1 MNGKKSSA
9 TVRREFF
16 FNTVAVAL
24 AILLPVTLVLLTW
37 RGAVADAEQDAR
49 ARFEFRATQIRDA
62 VAARMLDYEQVLR
75 GAAGLMAAS
84 TAVQRDEWRSYYEDL
99 RLEQYY
105 PSIQSM
111 GYAPRVSNGAR
122 ERFIAEVRAAG
133 NPGYQIHPPGERDSY
148 TPVLYVEPFSGRNLL
163 SFGYDMN
170 AEEVR
175 RSAMERAVVD
185 GRVAVSARVTLV
197 QEAEDS
203 SQPGFL
209 MYIPVY
215 RKGMVIETLQQRSR
229 AAQGFV
235 FAAVRT
241 GRLINRIAGDEKN
254 IGLVLYDGEGVAESR
269 LLHRT
274 KAEDVA
280 RDPPLF
286 TWTATIPLHGHA
298 WTLHMYSTPE
308 FEASV
313 NYETSRLV
321 MLGGGAMHLL
331 LLAVLWSLWS
341 TRSRAMRLAEVMTE
355 EVRHREAEWQAMSE
369 ASPLGIFR
377 ADAGGAYVYA
387 NPRYEQLFGI
397 AATAALGDGWLAAVH
412 PEDRARVQGDWNA
425 VVEGRSSE
433 MAGTYRVL
441 RTDGKVI
448 WAASSVAV
456 IREDGGINGYVG
468 IVEDVTERMNATE
481 ALLKSRERL
490 GMALEGSNLAL
501 FDWDIGSGE
510 VRLSEHWQLIMGGD
524 KVETVTT
531 IEELQSHVHPDDLP
545 RLRESLVPVLR
556 GHARFYEIQ
565 HRVRNIHGEWRWILS
580 RAKVSERDKTGKA
593 LRLVGTNAD
602 ITAGKEIERLKNEFI
617 STVSH
622 ELRTPL
628 TAIIGSLGLMK
639 EMGGELS
646 EDAATF
652 LDMAYQNSERLSALI
667 NDVLD
672 LEKIE
677 SGQMTLDLRPMQLRG
692 VLEKAVRMNLP
703 YAGMHRTHLRLLPGP
718 EFTVAADPDR
728 LMQVLTN
735 LISNA
740 AKFSLDEGEVEISAE
755 QRAGV
760 VRVAVRDHGAGIP
773 ESFRGVIFQRFERV
787 DNSDSR
793 KKGGTGLGLSI
804 CKALVERMNGEIGF
818 VSEVGE
824 GSTFYFEL
832 PLVHVAGE
840 ANNSK

>member
-1 MNGKKSSA
+1 MNGIR
-9 TVRREFF
+9 VGGMHLRDLFY
-16 FNTVAVAL
+16 NTMAVAL
-24 AILLPVTLVLLTW
+24 AILLPATLVILVW
-37 RGAVADAEQDAR
+37 RDTIADAEQDAR
-49 ARFEFRATQIRDA
+49 ARFEFRATQIGDA
-62 VAARMLDYEQVLR
+62 VGRRIQDYEQVLR
-75 GAAGLMAAS
+75 GAAGLFAAS
-84 TAVQRDEWRSYYEDL
+84 ATVQRDEWRSYYEDL
-99 RLEQYY
+99 KLDQYY
-105 PSIQSM
+105 PSIQAI
-111 GYAPRVSNGAR
+111 GYAQRITAADR
-122 ERFIAEVRAAG
+122 ERFVAAVRADA
-133 NPGYQIHPPGERDSY
+133 NPGYLIHPPGERDSY
-148 TPVLYVEPFSGRNLL
+148 TPVLYIEPFSGRNLL
-163 SFGYDMN
+163 AFGYDMQSE
-170 AEEVR
+170 AVR
-175 RSAMERAVVD
+175 RDAMERAVAN
-185 GRVAVSARVTLV
+185 GRVAISARVTLL
-197 QEAEDS
+197 QENEHDRQS
-203 SQPGFL
+203 GFL

-215 RKGMVIETLQQRSR
+215 SKGMVVDTPQQRAR
-229 AAQGFV
+229 ATRGFV

-241 GRLINRIAGDEKN
+241 GRLVNRIVGDERN
-254 IGLVLYDGEGVAESR
+254 IDLELHDGIDAGEST

-274 KAEDVA
+274 MAGAAGRE
-280 RDPPLF
+280 PPRF
-286 TWTATIPLHGHA
+286 TWSTTIPLHGHS
-298 WTLHMYSTPE
+298 WTLRMHSTPQ
-308 FEASV
+308 FEDSIDR
-313 NYETSRLV
+313 TTPQLV
-321 MLGGGAMHLL
+321 LAGGVAIHLL

-341 TRSRAMRLAEVMTE
+341 TRSRAMRIAARMTD

-412 PEDRARVQGDWNA
+412 PEDRARVQADWNA

-639 EMGGELS
+639 EMGGGLS

-703 YAGMHRTHLRLLPGP
+703 YAGMHRTHIRLLPGP

-740 AKFSLDEGEVEISAE
+740 AKFSFDEGEVEISAE
-755 QRAGV
+755 QRAAV

-804 CKALVERMNGEIGF
+804 CKALIERMNGEIGF
-818 VSEVGE
+818 VSEVGK
-824 GSTFYFEL
+824 GSTFYFDL
-832 PLVHVAGE
+832 PLVQAASE
-840 ANNSK
+840 EKNS

>member
-1 MNGKKSSA
+1 MNGQKPAA
-9 TVRREFF
+9 TWSEHFY
-16 FNTVAVAL
+16 NAIAVAL
-24 AILLPVTLVLLTW
+24 AILLPAILILLAW

-49 ARFEFRATQIRDA
+49 TRFEFRAIQIRDA
-62 VAARMLDYEQVLR
+62 VSARMLDYEQVLR
-75 GAAGLMAAS
+75 GAAGLIAAS
-84 TAVQRDEWRSYYEDL
+84 TVVERDEWRSYYEDL
-99 RLEQYY
+99 RLDQYY

-111 GYAPRVSNGAR
+111 GYAPRVSAG
-122 ERFIAEVRAAG
+122 ERDRFVAEVRADG

-148 TPVLYVEPFSGRNLL
+148 TPVLYIEPFNGRNLL
-163 SFGYDMN
+163 AFGYDMN
-170 AEEVR
+170 TEQVR
-175 RSAMERAVVD
+175 RAAMERAVAD
-185 GRVAVSARVTLV
+185 GRVAISEKLTLL
-197 QEAEDS
+197 QETEDN
-203 SQPGFL
+203 PRHGFL
-209 MYIPVY
+209 VYIPVY
-215 RKGMVIETLQQRSR
+215 RKGMVVETLQQRSR
-229 AAQGFV
+229 ATKGFV

-241 GRLINRIAGDEKN
+241 GNLINRITGQEKN
-254 IGLVLYDGEGVAESR
+254 IGLALYDGAAVSDAA

-274 KAEDVA
+274 MPEDA
-280 RDPPLF
+280 GRKPLF
-286 TWTATIPLHGHA
+286 SMTATIPLHGHA
-298 WTLHMYSTPE
+298 WTLRMHSTPQ

-313 NYETSRLV
+313 SHETSRLV
-321 MLGGGAMHLL
+321 LLGGGAIHLL

-341 TRSRAMRLAEVMTE
+341 TRSRAMRLASAMTI

-369 ASPLGIFR
+369 ASPMGIFR
-377 ADAGGAYVYA
+377 ADEAGAYVYV
-387 NPRYEQLFGI
+387 NPRYEQLSGI
-397 AATAALGDGWLAAVH
+397 TAAAAAGEGWLAVVH
-412 PEDRARVQGDWNA
+412 SEDRSRVHHNWQALVGGQPA
-425 VVEGRSSE
+425 E
-433 MAGTYRVL
+433 MDCTYRVL
-441 RTDGKVI
+441 RPDGTVI
-448 WAASSVAV
+448 WVAVSVAL
-456 IREDGGINGYVG
+456 IREGEGIAGYVG
-468 IVEDVTERMNATE
+468 IVEDVTEHRQATE

-510 VRLSEHWQLIMGGD
+510 VRLSEHWKLILGGD
-524 KVETVTT
+524 RIETVTT
-531 IEELQSHVHPDDLP
+531 IEELQRQVHPDDLP
-545 RLRESLVPVLR
+545 RLRESLMPVLR

-565 HRVRNIHGEWRWILS
+565 HRVRNIHGDWRWILS

-602 ITAGKEIERLKNEFI
+602 ITASKEIERLKNEFI

-628 TAIIGSLGLMK
+628 TAIIGSLSLMK
-639 EMGGELS
+639 EMGEGFS

-677 SGQMTLDLRPMQLRG
+677 SGQMTLDLQPMRLRAM
-692 VLEKAVRMNLP
+692 LEKAVRINQP
-703 YAGMHRTHLRLLPGP
+703 YAEMHRARLRLLPGP

-740 AKFSLDEGEVEISAE
+740 SKFSLDDGEVEISAE
-755 QRAGV
+755 QRGTA

-773 ESFRGVIFQRFERV
+773 KSFHGAIFQRFERV

-793 KKGGTGLGLSI
+793 RKGGTGLGLSI

-818 VSEVGE
+818 DSEAGK
-824 GSTFYFEL
+824 GSTFYFDL
-832 PLVHVAGE
+832 PLVAASG
-840 ANNSK
+840 